1 VPDLTAITDA
11 EIRCTLQDA
20 VTNFLGARDAGWDVD
35 RTELAAELLP
45 AVRALLDRPRPGYT
59 YRCRVARWTDADSG
73 HFDIDLGL
81 RHWAHDEP
89 LRLRGANAPDRNP
102 AKRAATAWMR
112 DAAPEGTD
120 LIVRTHRDEE
130 DKYGRLLA
138 DLWLPA
144 DNAGHAIH
152 LNTALIDAGHGQ
164 PYTGG
169 KRPEDY

>member
-1 VPDLTAITDA
+1 MPDLPAIPDA
-11 EIRCTLQDA
+11 EIRQVMFDA
-20 VTNFLGARDAGWDVD
+20 LHAGIDGLDPEGVPFALD
-35 RTELAAELLP
+35 QLAS

-144 DNAGHAIH
+144 DNAGDAIH